1 MIADDLIPDIRKA
14 FDKKKPFVPTNAADV
29 RNPKVAELLFDK
41 DNKIFKAI
49 SGQPNILFGRR
60 GSGKT
65 AYLRSEYFLR
75 NYDFIIELRMEGLF
89 AKVLA
94 EIEKN
99 MRGAVF
105 AESVAEIWS
114 TLFHVVLFDK
124 VVHSEVMSKRDL
136 SLARDFIAKL
146 GVRRGKTPDDF
157 LWNVVDAV
165 SRRAGNGTIGIIAEV
180 IRSLDNVSFE
190 DARNQVFRAMHKAHV
205 SAILMID
212 SVDGLPLNANNV
224 PHTISG
230 LLKCLGRFDGD
241 ASSFHVRCCI
251 PTEYYHAFMRLS
263 SNPNK
268 DFEDVAIL
276 QWHARE
282 LLSVAAHRLQ
292 LYGAVHDIG
301 IDSLTKGLNPD
312 NKQEAK
318 KIVFSIFPEVVENN
332 LGQQEGTLAYLVR
345 HTQLLPRQLLRYLN
359 QIASKH
365 LKDGGTFHPISGT
378 EVVAGIAAIE
388 GSIAEEIFS
397 AYQAIYPN
405 AREACD
411 RAIPELPRKFK
422 HGDLLRVFTRFARKA
437 LPEFDLYDFRRM
449 LIEMGIVG
457 RVIGET
463 EQYIQGLFE
472 YTLPHRLV
480 VGTSDEMCLHPI
492 FSAGRVKLPA
502 KAGLPKPVYPFGSD
516 IDGVEWRDWDS
527 DRS

>member
-1 MIADDLIPDIRKA
+1 MISEHLRPDLRKA
-14 FDKKKPFVPTNAADV
+14 FDKKKPFGPTDSADV
-29 RNPKVAELLFDK
+29 KNPKVAELLFDK
-41 DNKIFKAI
+41 DNKIFKAL

-65 AYLRSEYFLR
+65 AYLRSEYFLK
-75 NYDFIIELRMEGLF
+75 NYNFIIELRMEDLF
-89 AKVLA
+89 ARVLA
-94 EIEKN
+94 ELEKN

-114 TLFHVVLFDK
+114 TLFHVVLFDN
-124 VVHSEVMSKRDL
+124 VVHSKIASRNDL
-136 SLARDFIAKL
+136 SLARDFISKL
-146 GVRRGKTPDDF
+146 GARRGKTPDDF

-165 SRRAGNGTIGIIAEV
+165 SRRAGNGTVGIIAEV

-190 DARNQVFRAMHKAHV
+190 DARNQVFDAMHNAKV
-205 SAILMID
+205 RAILMID

-230 LLKCLGRFDGD
+230 LLKCLGRFDRD
-241 ASSFHVRCCI
+241 ASPFHVRCCI

-268 DFEDVAIL
+268 DFEDVALL

-292 LYGAVHDIG
+292 LYGALHDSG
-301 IDSLTKGLNPD
+301 IDVLTKGLDPD
-312 NKQEAK
+312 SKQEAK
-318 KIVFSIFPEVVENN
+318 KIVLSAFPEVVVNN
-332 LGQQEGTLAYLVR
+332 LGQEEGTLAYLVR
-345 HTQLLPRQLLRYLN
+345 HTQLLPRHLLLYLN
-359 QIASKH
+359 QIASRH
-365 LKDGGTFHPISGT
+365 LEDGGRFRRISGT
-378 EVVAGIAAIE
+378 EVITGIAAIE

-397 AYQAIYPN
+397 AFQAIYPN
-405 AREACD
+405 ARDACD
-411 RAIPELPRKFK
+411 RAIPELPRKFR
-422 HGDLLRVFTRFARKA
+422 HGDLHRVFTRFARKV

-449 LIEMGIVG
+449 LVEMGIVG

-463 EQYIQGLFE
+463 EQYTQGLFE

-492 FSAGRVKLPA
+492 FSAGRA
-502 KAGLPKPVYPFGSD
+502 KPETKGSASKPIYPFGSD